1 MLHHNSDFR
10 PAWEISSVPAP
21 GDSGYSSA
29 DNELRAPMSHDLL
42 NSVAATTTHRDR
54 DELDRAIAR
63 LLLQF
68 LELHSVTVLRLS
80 DEGEIKRIVRCA
92 GSQPGGLGPVCT
104 EGTSTLPA
112 LADFPGWQQ
121 CAIHKEVVQCNGA
134 DGRLMTVFPIQGARE
149 GGIHASHGL
158 LVIEAVC
165 PLAPRETDLVLGI
178 LGILRNHLALLD
190 YGELDSL
197 TGLLNRKTF
206 ESHFDKL
213 RQRLAG
219 LQGTHP
225 DRSATGAAGEPSWL
239 ALIDIDHF
247 KSIND
252 GYGHLFG
259 DEVLLLV
266 SQLMKR
272 SFRGAD
278 QLFRFGGEEFVVLLD
293 RASEPGAHIVLER
306 LRATIGGHE
315 FPQVGHVTIS
325 VGYTRLDPRDV
336 STTCVERADAALYYA
351 KSHGRDNVQNCEALL
366 ASGAIAAKLNEGD
379 VELF

>member
-1 MLHHNSDFR
+1 
-10 PAWEISSVPAP
+10 
-21 GDSGYSSA
+21 
-29 DNELRAPMSHDLL
+29 MSHELL

-54 DELDRAIAR
+54 DELDRAFGR
-63 LLLQF
+63 LLLQY

-80 DEGEIKRIVRCA
+80 DEGEIQRLVRCA
-92 GSQPGGLGPVCT
+92 AEAAEGEPVCAA
-104 EGTSTLPA
+104 GISPLPA
-112 LADFPGWQQ
+112 LADVPAWQE
-121 CAIHKEVVQCNGA
+121 CAARNEVLQCNGA
-134 DGRLMTVFPIQGARE
+134 EGRLMTIFPIHGARD
-149 GGIHASHGL
+149 GTPHGL
-158 LVIEAVC
+158 LVIEAVS
-165 PLAPRETDLVLGI
+165 PLAPRDTALVQGI

-213 RQRLAG
+213 RQQIAG
-219 LQGTHP
+219 LRGTHP
-225 DRSATGAAGEPSWL
+225 DRSAGSAAWEPSWL

-293 RASEPGAHIVLER
+293 RASEPGAQIVLER
-306 LRATIGGHE
+306 LRATIGEYE

-325 VGYTRLDPRDV
+325 VGYTRIDPRDV

-351 KSHGRDNVQNCEALL
+351 KSHGRNNVQNCEALI
-366 ASGAIAAKLNEGD
+366 AAGAIAAKRNDGD

>member
-1 MLHHNSDFR
+1 
-10 PAWEISSVPAP
+10 
-21 GDSGYSSA
+21 
-29 DNELRAPMSHDLL
+29 MSHDLL

-54 DELDRAIAR
+54 DELDRSIAR
-63 LLLQF
+63 LLLRF

-80 DEGEIKRIVRCA
+80 DEGEIKRIVRCT
-92 GSQPGGLGPVCT
+92 GSEAAEVEPVCAA
-104 EGTSTLPA
+104 GMSTLPA
-112 LADFPGWQQ
+112 LADFPAWQE
-121 CAIHKEVVQCNGA
+121 CALRNEVVQYNGA
-134 DGRLMTVFPIQGARE
+134 DGRLLTVFPIHGARE
-149 GGIHASHGL
+149 SATYTHAPQGL
-158 LVIEAVC
+158 LVVEAVS
-165 PLAPRETDLVLGI
+165 PLVQRETDLVQGI

-213 RQRLAG
+213 RQRLVSST
-219 LQGTHP
+219 Q
-225 DRSATGAAGEPSWL
+225 GEPSWL

-247 KSIND
+247 KLIND

-278 QLFRFGGEEFVVLLD
+278 QLFRFGGEEFVVLLEH
-293 RASEPGAHIVLER
+293 ASEPGAHIVLER
-306 LRATIGGHE
+306 LRTTIGEYE
-315 FPQVGHVTIS
+315 FPQVGHVTVS
-325 VGYTRLDPRDV
+325 VGYTRIDSRDV

-351 KSHGRDNVQNCEALL
+351 KSHGRNNVQNCEALT
-366 ASGAIAAKLNEGD
+366 AAGAIAAKPNDGD

>member
-1 MLHHNSDFR
+1 
-10 PAWEISSVPAP
+10 
-21 GDSGYSSA
+21 
-29 DNELRAPMSHDLL
+29 MSHDLL

-54 DELDRAIAR
+54 DEVDRAVAR

-80 DEGEIKRIVRCA
+80 DEGDIKRAVRCG
-92 GSQPGGLGPVCT
+92 GSQPGEAEPVCA
-104 EGTSTLPA
+104 GGMSTLPA
-112 LADFPGWQQ
+112 LADFPAWQE
-121 CAIHKEVVQCNGA
+121 CASRHEVVQCNAA
-134 DGRLMTVFPIQGARE
+134 DGRLMTIFPIHGARD
-149 GGIHASHGL
+149 GAVPASQGL
-158 LVIEAVC
+158 LVIEAAS
-165 PLAPRETDLVLGI
+165 PLAPRETDLVQGI

-197 TGLLNRKTF
+197 TGLLDRKTF

-213 RQRLAG
+213 RQRIG
-219 LQGTHP
+219 SPESHP
-225 DRSATGAAGEPSWL
+225 ERGERTAAEPSWL
-239 ALIDIDHF
+239 ALIDIDRF

-293 RASEPGAHIVLER
+293 QASEPGARIVLER
-306 LRATIGGHE
+306 LRATIAGYE

-325 VGYTRLDPRDV
+325 VGYTRIDPRDV
-336 STTCVERADAALYYA
+336 STTCVERADAALYFA
-351 KSHGRDNVQNCEALL
+351 KSHGRNNVQNCEALI
-366 ASGAIAAKLNEGD
+366 AAGAITAKRNDGD

>member
-1 MLHHNSDFR
+1 
-10 PAWEISSVPAP
+10 
-21 GDSGYSSA
+21 
-29 DNELRAPMSHDLL
+29 MSHDLL

-54 DELDRAIAR
+54 DELDRSIAR
-63 LLLQF
+63 LLLRF

-92 GSQPGGLGPVCT
+92 GSEAAEVEPVYAA
-104 EGTSTLPA
+104 GMSTLPA
-112 LADFPGWQQ
+112 LADFPAWQE
-121 CAIHKEVVQCNGA
+121 CALRNEVVQCNGA
-134 DGRLMTVFPIQGARE
+134 DGRLLTVFPIHGSRE
-149 GGIHASHGL
+149 SATYTHAPQGL
-158 LVIEAVC
+158 LVVEAVS
-165 PLAPRETDLVLGI
+165 PLAQRETDLVQGI

-213 RQRLAG
+213 RQRLVS
-219 LQGTHP
+219 GTIP
-225 DRSATGAAGEPSWL
+225 DAVTGSTAQGEPSWL

-247 KSIND
+247 KLIND

-278 QLFRFGGEEFVVLLD
+278 QLFRFGGEEFVVLLEQ
-293 RASEPGAHIVLER
+293 ASEPGAQIVLER
-306 LRATIGGHE
+306 LRTTIGEYE

-325 VGYTRLDPRDV
+325 VGYTRIDSRDV

-351 KSHGRDNVQNCEALL
+351 KSHGRDNVQNCEALT
-366 ASGAIAAKLNEGD
+366 AAGAIAAKLNDGD

>member
-1 MLHHNSDFR
+1 
-10 PAWEISSVPAP
+10 
-21 GDSGYSSA
+21 
-29 DNELRAPMSHDLL
+29 MSHDLL

-54 DELDRAIAR
+54 DELDRAVAR

-68 LELHSVTVLRLS
+68 LELHSVTLLRLTE
-80 DEGEIKRIVRCA
+80 EGEIRRLVRLI
-92 GSQPGGLGPVCT
+92 GSQQGAVESRPDNELQP
-104 EGTSTLPA
+104 LPA
-112 LADFPGWQQ
+112 LGDFPAWQE
-121 CAIHKEVVQCNGA
+121 CAARNSVVHCSGT
-134 DGRLMTVFPIQGARE
+134 DGRCTSVFPINGARE
-149 GGIHASHGL
+149 AVGL
-158 LVIEAVC
+158 LVLEAAA
-165 PLAPRETDLVLGI
+165 PLTSRETDLVQGI

-206 ESHFDKL
+206 ERHFDKL
-213 RQRLAG
+213 RQRLEGPA
-219 LQGTHP
+219 
-225 DRSATGAAGEPSWL
+225 SGEPSWL

-293 RASEPGAHIVLER
+293 RASESGAHIVLDR
-306 LRATIGGHE
+306 LRTTIE
-315 FPQVGHVTIS
+315 EYPFPQVGHVTVS
-325 VGYTRLDPRDV
+325 VGYTRIEGRDV

-351 KSHGRDNVQNCEALL
+351 KSHGRNDVRNCETLVAE
-366 ASGAIAAKLNEGD
+366 GAIAAKFKDSE

>member
-1 MLHHNSDFR
+1 
-10 PAWEISSVPAP
+10 
-21 GDSGYSSA
+21 
-29 DNELRAPMSHDLL
+29 MSHDLL

-54 DELDRAIAR
+54 DDLDHAIAR

-68 LELHSVTVLRLS
+68 LSLHSATVLRLEDDGDS
-80 DEGEIKRIVRCA
+80 KRIVRSV
-92 GSQPGGLGPVCT
+92 SQTQRPGDVGPVAVDRN
-104 EGTSTLPA
+104 STYPA
-112 LADFPGWQQ
+112 LADFPSWHK
-121 CAIHKEVVQCNGA
+121 CALHNEVVQCDGA
-134 DGRLMTVFPIQGARE
+134 DGRLMTVFPIHGGRE
-149 GGIHASHGL
+149 TAGL
-158 LVIEAVC
+158 LVIEALS
-165 PLAPRETDLVLGI
+165 PLAPRETDLVQGI

-213 RQRLAG
+213 RQRIHGA
-219 LQGTHP
+219 QA
-225 DRSATGAAGEPSWL
+225 DRPARPPQAHSSDPGEPSWL

-293 RASEPGAHIVLER
+293 RASEPGAQIVLER
-306 LRATIGGHE
+306 LRAAIGDYP
-315 FPQVGHVTIS
+315 FPQVGNVTIS
-325 VGYTRLDPRDV
+325 VGYTQIDPRDI
-336 STTCVERADAALYYA
+336 STTCVERADGALYYA
-351 KSHGRDNVQNCEALL
+351 KSHGRNNVQNCEALIS
-366 ASGAIAAKLNEGD
+366 AGAITPKSKDGS

>member
-1 MLHHNSDFR
+1 
-10 PAWEISSVPAP
+10 
-21 GDSGYSSA
+21 
-29 DNELRAPMSHDLL
+29 MSHELL
-42 NSVAATTTHRDR
+42 NSVAATTIHRDR
-54 DELDRAIAR
+54 DELDRAVGR

-80 DEGEIKRIVRCA
+80 DEGEIIRIVHCA
-92 GSQPGGLGPVCT
+92 REQPGEVGPVCT
-104 EGTSTLPA
+104 AATSTLPA
-112 LADFPGWQQ
+112 LADFPAWRE
-121 CAIHKEVVQCNGA
+121 CALRNEVVQCNGA
-134 DGRLMTVFPIQGARE
+134 DGRPMTVFPIHGARE
-149 GGIHASHGL
+149 GASHGL
-158 LVIEAVC
+158 LVIEAAS
-165 PLAPRETDLVLGI
+165 PLAPRETDLVQGI

-197 TGLLNRKTF
+197 TGLLNRKTL

-213 RQRLAG
+213 RQRIES
-219 LQGTHP
+219 LQRSHP
-225 DRSATGAAGEPSWL
+225 DRGASTAGEPSWL
-239 ALIDIDHF
+239 ALIDIDRF

-293 RASEPGAHIVLER
+293 RASEPGAQIVLER
-306 LRATIGGHE
+306 LRATIGE
-315 FPQVGHVTIS
+315 YAFPQVGQVTIS
-325 VGYTRLDPRDV
+325 VGYTRVDWRDV

-351 KSHGRDNVQNCEALL
+351 KSHGRNNVQNCEALI
-366 ASGAIAAKLNEGD
+366 AAGAITAKCNDGD

>member
-1 MLHHNSDFR
+1 
-10 PAWEISSVPAP
+10 
-21 GDSGYSSA
+21 
-29 DNELRAPMSHDLL
+29 MSHELL
-42 NSVAATTTHRDR
+42 NSVAATTRHRDR
-54 DELDRAIAR
+54 DELDRAVGR

-80 DEGEIKRIVRCA
+80 DEGEISRIVRCA
-92 GSQPGGLGPVCT
+92 GEQPGEVGPVCAAA
-104 EGTSTLPA
+104 TSTLPA
-112 LADFPGWQQ
+112 LADFPVWRE
-121 CAIHKEVVQCNGA
+121 CALRNEVVQCTGA
-134 DGRLMTVFPIQGARE
+134 DGRPMTVFPIHGARE
-149 GGIHASHGL
+149 GASHGL
-158 LVIEAVC
+158 LVIEAAS
-165 PLAPRETDLVLGI
+165 PLAQRETDLVQGI

-213 RQRLAG
+213 RQRIEG
-219 LQGTHP
+219 LQRSHP
-225 DRSATGAAGEPSWL
+225 DRSAGPSGEPSWL
-239 ALIDIDHF
+239 ALIDIDRF

-278 QLFRFGGEEFVVLLD
+278 PLFRFGGEEFVVLLD
-293 RASEPGAHIVLER
+293 RASEPGAQIVLER
-306 LRATIGGHE
+306 LRATIGEYE
-315 FPQVGHVTIS
+315 FPQVGQVTIS
-325 VGYTRLDPRDV
+325 LGYTRIDPRDV

-351 KSHGRDNVQNCEALL
+351 KSHGRNNVQNCEVLTA
-366 ASGAIAAKLNEGD
+366 AGAITAKRNDGD

>member
-1 MLHHNSDFR
+1 
-10 PAWEISSVPAP
+10 
-21 GDSGYSSA
+21 
-29 DNELRAPMSHDLL
+29 MSHELL
-42 NSVAATTTHRDR
+42 NSVAATTIHRDR
-54 DELDRAIAR
+54 DELDRAVGR

-80 DEGEIKRIVRCA
+80 DEGEISRIVRCA
-92 GSQPGGLGPVCT
+92 GEQPGEVGPVCAAA
-104 EGTSTLPA
+104 TSTLPA
-112 LADFPGWQQ
+112 LADFPVWRE
-121 CAIHKEVVQCNGA
+121 CALRNEVVQCIGA
-134 DGRLMTVFPIQGARE
+134 DGRPMTVFPIHGARE
-149 GGIHASHGL
+149 GATHASHGL
-158 LVIEAVC
+158 LVIEAAS
-165 PLAPRETDLVLGI
+165 PLAQRETDLVQGI

-213 RQRLAG
+213 RQRIEG
-219 LQGTHP
+219 LQGSHP
-225 DRSATGAAGEPSWL
+225 DRSAGPSGEPSWL
-239 ALIDIDHF
+239 ALIDIDRF

-293 RASEPGAHIVLER
+293 RASEPGAQIVLER
-306 LRATIGGHE
+306 LRATIGEYE
-315 FPQVGHVTIS
+315 FPQVGQVTIS
-325 VGYTRLDPRDV
+325 VGYTRIDPRDV

-351 KSHGRDNVQNCEALL
+351 KSHGRNNVQNCEALI
-366 ASGAIAAKLNEGD
+366 AAGAITAKCNDGD

>member
-1 MLHHNSDFR
+1 
-10 PAWEISSVPAP
+10 
-21 GDSGYSSA
+21 
-29 DNELRAPMSHDLL
+29 MSHDLL

-54 DELDRAIAR
+54 DDLDRAIAG

-68 LELHSVTVLRLS
+68 LELHSVTVVRLA
-80 DEGEIKRIVRCA
+80 DDGDATRIVRCVSL
-92 GSQPGGLGPVCT
+92 SQRPGAAGPVALDAD
-104 EGTSTLPA
+104 STFPA
-112 LADFPGWQQ
+112 LADFPSWHRCSLHNEIVQ
-121 CAIHKEVVQCNGA
+121 CAGT
-134 DGRLMTVFPIQGARE
+134 DGRLMTVFPIHSGRE
-149 GGIHASHGL
+149 TAGL
-158 LVIEAVC
+158 LVIEALS
-165 PLAPRETDLVLGI
+165 PLAPRETDLVQGI

-213 RQRLAG
+213 RQRIN
-219 LQGTHP
+219 
-225 DRSATGAAGEPSWL
+225 ATQPSRPERGPPQAHNSAAGEPSWL

-247 KSIND
+247 KLIND

-259 DEVLLLV
+259 DEVLLLI

-293 RASEPGAHIVLER
+293 RASEPGAQIVLER
-306 LRATIGGHE
+306 LRAAIGDYE

-325 VGYTRLDPRDV
+325 VGYTRIDPRDI

-351 KSHGRDNVQNCEALL
+351 KTHGRNSVQNCEALIS
-366 ASGAIAAKLNEGD
+366 AGSIAAAKFKDGS

>member
-1 MLHHNSDFR
+1 
-10 PAWEISSVPAP
+10 
-21 GDSGYSSA
+21 
-29 DNELRAPMSHDLL
+29 MSHELL
-42 NSVAATTTHRDR
+42 NSVAATTIHRDR
-54 DELDRAIAR
+54 DELDRAVGR

-68 LELHSVTVLRLS
+68 LELHSLTVLRLS

-92 GSQPGGLGPVCT
+92 RSEPPAVESVCAAVLPP
-104 EGTSTLPA
+104 LPA
-112 LADFPGWQQ
+112 LTDFPAWHK
-121 CAIHKEVVQCNGA
+121 CAYGNEVVQCDGA
-134 DGRLMTVFPIQGARE
+134 EGRLMTVFPIHSARE
-149 GGIHASHGL
+149 SATLASHGL
-158 LVIEAVC
+158 LVIEAVS
-165 PLAPRETDLVLGI
+165 PLAPRETDLVQGI

-206 ESHFDKL
+206 ETHFDKL
-213 RQRLAG
+213 RQRIAG
-219 LQGTHP
+219 SQGARP
-225 DRSATGAAGEPSWL
+225 DRSTGSTAGEPSWL

-293 RASEPGAHIVLER
+293 RASEPGARIVLER
-306 LRATIGGHE
+306 LRATIGEYG

-325 VGYTRLDPRDV
+325 AGYTRIEPRDV

-351 KSHGRDNVQNCEALL
+351 KSHGRDNVQNCEALT
-366 ASGAIAAKLNEGD
+366 AAGAITAKCNDGD

>member
-1 MLHHNSDFR
+1 MVHHDSDLR
-10 PAWEISSVPAP
+10 PAFREIFCARAAP
-21 GDSGYSSA
+21 FGLLFGPTASC
-29 DNELRAPMSHDLL
+29 RAHMSHELL
-42 NSVAATTTHRDR
+42 HSVAATTTHRDR
-54 DELDRAIAR
+54 DELDRAVGR
-63 LLLQF
+63 LLLQY

-80 DEGEIKRIVRCA
+80 DDGEIKGIMRCA
-92 GSQPGGLGPVCT
+92 GEPTEGEPVCAA
-104 EGTSTLPA
+104 GISPLPA
-112 LADFPGWQQ
+112 LADVPAWQE
-121 CAIHKEVVQCNGA
+121 CADRNEVVQCEGA
-134 DGRLMTVFPIQGARE
+134 EGRLMTIFPIHGARD
-149 GGIHASHGL
+149 GARHTSHGL
-158 LVIEAVC
+158 LVIEALS
-165 PLAPRETDLVLGI
+165 PLAPRDTALVQGI

-213 RQRLAG
+213 RQQVASLREAHPERGAG
-219 LQGTHP
+219 GT
-225 DRSATGAAGEPSWL
+225 AWEPSWL

-293 RASEPGAHIVLER
+293 RASEPGAQIVLER
-306 LRATIGGHE
+306 LRTTIGEYE

-325 VGYTRLDPRDV
+325 VGYTRIDPRDV

-351 KSHGRDNVQNCEALL
+351 KSHGRNNVQNCEALV
-366 ASGAIAAKLNEGD
+366 AAGAIAAKCNDGD

>member
-1 MLHHNSDFR
+1 
-10 PAWEISSVPAP
+10 
-21 GDSGYSSA
+21 
-29 DNELRAPMSHDLL
+29 MSHDLL
-42 NSVAATTTHRDR
+42 NSVAATTIHRDR
-54 DELDRAIAR
+54 EELDRAIAR

-80 DEGEIKRIVRCA
+80 DEGEIERAVRCA
-92 GSQPGGLGPVCT
+92 GSQPGEPEPVCAA
-104 EGTSTLPA
+104 GMSTLPA
-112 LADFPGWQQ
+112 LADFPAWQE
-121 CAIHKEVVQCNGA
+121 CAAGHEVVQCNGA
-134 DGRLMTVFPIQGARE
+134 DGRLMTVFPIHGARE
-149 GGIHASHGL
+149 GGMHASHGCPWMDTPGLREAWTAQRNATHASQGL
-158 LVIEAVC
+158 LVIEAAS
-165 PLAPRETDLVLGI
+165 PLAPREIDLVQGI

-213 RQRLAG
+213 RQRVG
-219 LQGTHP
+219 GSRENHP
-225 DRSATGAAGEPSWL
+225 DGSDRTAAEPSWL
-239 ALIDIDHF
+239 ALIDIDRF

-293 RASEPGAHIVLER
+293 QASEPGAQIVLER
-306 LRATIGGHE
+306 LRATIGGYE

-325 VGYTRLDPRDV
+325 VGYTRIDPRDV

-351 KSHGRDNVQNCEALL
+351 KSHGRDNVQNCEALI
-366 ASGAIAAKLNEGD
+366 AAGAITAKCNDGD

>member
-1 MLHHNSDFR
+1 
-10 PAWEISSVPAP
+10 
-21 GDSGYSSA
+21 
-29 DNELRAPMSHDLL
+29 MSHELL
-42 NSVAATTTHRDR
+42 NSVAATTIHRDR
-54 DELDRAIAR
+54 DELDRAVGR

-80 DEGEIKRIVRCA
+80 DEGEISRIVRCA
-92 GSQPGGLGPVCT
+92 GEQPGEVGPVCAAA
-104 EGTSTLPA
+104 TSTLPA
-112 LADFPGWQQ
+112 LADLPVWRE
-121 CAIHKEVVQCNGA
+121 CALRNEVVQCIGA
-134 DGRLMTVFPIQGARE
+134 DGRPMTVFPIHGARE
-149 GGIHASHGL
+149 GASHGL
-158 LVIEAVC
+158 LVIEAAS
-165 PLAPRETDLVLGI
+165 PLAQRETDLVQGI

-213 RQRLAG
+213 RQRIEG
-219 LQGTHP
+219 LQANHP
-225 DRSATGAAGEPSWL
+225 DRSAGPSGEPSWL
-239 ALIDIDHF
+239 ALIDIDRF

-293 RASEPGAHIVLER
+293 RASEPGAQIVLER
-306 LRATIGGHE
+306 LRATIGE
-315 FPQVGHVTIS
+315 YAFPQVGQVTIS
-325 VGYTRLDPRDV
+325 GGYTRIDPRDV

-351 KSHGRDNVQNCEALL
+351 KSHGRNNVQNCEALI
-366 ASGAIAAKLNEGD
+366 AAGAITAKCNDGD